1 MQNTSKDE
9 NDGKKRYNFRIQ
21 DDTMVLIQQWY
32 KADNCTTMNE
42 FVEKAIRFYAG
53 YVASAHNPDYFPSI
67 VIATMKSI
75 MRDSENRYNRN
86 LYRIAVEMS
95 MLMNVMAA
103 TMDIPKDTLG
113 TLRRECEE
121 EVKRINGTLSLDT
134 AVKWQG

>member
-42 FVEKAIRFYAG
+42 FVEKAIKFYAG
-53 YVASAHNPDYFPSI
+53 YVASEHNQNYLPNI
-67 VIATMKSI
+67 VIASMKSI

-86 LYRIAVEMS
+86 LYRIAIELS

-103 TMDIPKDTLG
+103 TMDIPKDSLEK
-113 TLRRECEE
+113 LRGECEE

-134 AVKWQG
+134 AVKWQS